1 MANDEAVNGQIGKLV
16 TSDQRPATSNQ
27 QPANL
32 KSQISK
38 FEGFPAGDL
47 RFTSVPDLFF
57 AELLPAIDDLV
68 ELKVTLHVIWLRQR
82 EGRQVVTWAELA
94 ADETLARGL
103 AAVGDDPD
111 RLLME
116 GLAWAVARGSLLQAT
131 IQSEAGPQ
139 DVYVLNSEGGRRAL
153 ARIQGGEV
161 GTVGTT
167 VVDRPDVGPRPNI
180 FELYED
186 NIGLLSPILA
196 DELRDAEATYPADW
210 IEDAFRIAVANNVRK
225 WRYIQAILERWAT
238 EGRDDGTSRRDPETK
253 RRWYTD
259 EEFELYFKH

>member
-1 MANDEAVNGQIGKLV
+1 MTE
-16 TSDQRPATSNQ
+16 
-27 QPANL
+27 
-32 KSQISK
+32 
-38 FEGFPAGDL
+38 FEGFPAGEL
-47 RFTSVPDLFF
+47 HFTSVPDLFF

-82 EGRQVVTWAELA
+82 ERRQVVTQAELA

-103 AAVGDDPD
+103 AAAGDDPQQA
-111 RLLME
+111 LVE
-116 GLAWAVARGSLLQAT
+116 GLARAVARGSLLHAT
-131 IQSEAGPQ
+131 LESEAGAQ
-139 DVYVLNSEGGRRAL
+139 AVYVLNSEGGRQAL
-153 ARIQGGEV
+153 ARIQSGQV
-161 GTVGTT
+161 GPVSAT
-167 VVDRPDVGPRPNI
+167 VVDRPATEPRPNI

-238 EGRDDGTSRRDPETK
+238 EGRDDGISQRDIETK

-259 EEFELYFKH
+259 EEFELFFEH

>member
-1 MANDEAVNGQIGKLV
+1 MATI
-16 TSDQRPATSNQ
+16 
-27 QPANL
+27 
-32 KSQISK
+32 K
-38 FEGFPAGDL
+38 FEGFPAGEL

-57 AELLPAIDDLV
+57 AELLPAIDDMA

-82 EGRQVVTWAELA
+82 GGKQVVTGAEMA

-103 AAVGDDPD
+103 RALGDDPESALAD
-111 RLLME
+111 
-116 GLAWAVARGSLLQAT
+116 GLARAVARGSLLRAEIEGEDGQ
-131 IQSEAGPQ
+131 Q
-139 DVYVLNSEGGRRAL
+139 DVYALNSEGGRQAL
-153 ARIQGGEV
+153 ARIQSGEM
-161 GTVGTT
+161 GTVGA
-167 VVDRPDVGPRPNI
+167 VIVDRPSVEPRPNI

-225 WRYIQAILERWAT
+225 WRYIQAILERWASK
-238 EGRDDGTSRRDPETK
+238 GKDDGTRGQDIEAK

-259 EEFELYFKH
+259 EEFEQFFEH